1 MITTLVGVTT
11 SAAVSMH
18 DATSPGVQARINK
31 ALGKSFNFTYDG
43 TKKTSSISVNSH
55 QINSPLEENWSILD
69 WLFSFLPDFVKQ
81 ELRNRVPISQN

>member
-18 DATSPGVQARINK
+18 DATSPNPVGVQARIN
-31 ALGKSFNFTYDG
+31 GKSFNFTYDG